1 MTHGMIETVRR
12 RMLDIIERDRLLY
25 RDVAEQAGY
34 SWRTVGHFLRGE
46 PSHQSAKLASAIAKA
61 YPETAEGMVCQ
72 TCGRPIDA

>member
-1 MTHGMIETVRR
+1 MTHDMIETVRR

-46 PSHQSAKLASAIAKA
+46 KSHQSLQLARAIATA
-61 YPETAEGMVCQ
+61 YPETAEGLVCPY
-72 TCGRPIDA
+72 CGGDICG